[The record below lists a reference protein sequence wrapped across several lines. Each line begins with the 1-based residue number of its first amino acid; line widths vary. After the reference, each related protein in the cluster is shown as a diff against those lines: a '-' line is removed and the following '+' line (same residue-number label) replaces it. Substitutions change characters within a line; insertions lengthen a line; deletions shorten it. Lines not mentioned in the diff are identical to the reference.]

1 MIPGEW
7 TESASR
13 ALAAIKHDSRPG
25 QPRELFWALV
35 DQESR
40 ASEILAAGGLD
51 PQILEQR
58 LPRPAPSDDPTPNG
72 LDVVLREAAGLAG
85 LAGRVGEVGTE
96 HLLFGL
102 AQVDET
108 IAEAKERGFVTT
120 LLGRRRYLP
129 DLASRNRVLRQAA
142 ERMAV
147 NTVIQG
153 TEADLIKK
161 AMVEIGAALRG
172 QASRARLLL
181 QVHDEL
187 VFETPRDDID
197 ALCALATKL
206 MRGAPGDLL
215 SVPLE
220 VEVGVGDNWREAH

>member
-1 MIPGEW
+1 MNFGVIYGL
-7 TESASR
+7 SAFGISQQT
-13 ALAAIKHDSRPG
+13 D
-25 QPRELFWALV
+25 
-35 DQESR
+35 
-40 ASEILAAGGLD
+40 
-51 PQILEQR
+51 
-58 LPRPAPSDDPTPNG
+58 LPRDEGAKFIESYFSRYPGIRDY
-72 LDVVLREAAGLAG
+72 LEA
-85 LAGRVGEVGTE
+85 TK
-96 HLLFGL
+96 
-102 AQVDET
+102 AQARKQGYLET
-108 IAEAKERGFVTT
+108 MR
-120 LLGRRRYLP
+120 GRRRYIP
-129 DLASRNRVLRQAA
+129 EVNASNYQVRQAA